1 MFSKYKGWIAG
12 GVIAV
17 LALLAISINN
27 TVVTQES
34 GIIGAN
40 KARQAT
46 LSNISQKVKE
56 VIGVKN
62 MNVEDI
68 QKTVNEQIKLR
79 AGADGMKNMVLMLKE
94 HNIAPSQEAVIKIMN
109 IIDIG
114 RETFLK
120 QENMMTDRKT
130 AACMYRSRF
139 PNNFIINIMG
149 SAKLNIGCF
158 DGQDDYAPLMND
170 KATESFK
177 TGVDGGLY

>member
-1 MFSKYKGWIAG
+1 MFKYKGWIIG

-17 LALLAISINN
+17 LALMAININN
-27 TVVTQES
+27 TVVTQET

-40 KARQAT
+40 KSRQLT

-68 QKTVNEQIKLR
+68 QKTVNEQIKTR
-79 AGADGMKNMVLMLKE
+79 AGDGGMQNMVLMLKE
-94 HNIAPSQEAVIKIMN
+94 NNIPPSQEVIVKIIN

-114 RETFLK
+114 RETYRT
-120 QENMMTDRKT
+120 QETMLNDRKT
-130 AACMYRSRF
+130 ASCMYRSRF

-170 KATESFK
+170 KSTESFK